1 MTSTQLPFHAS
12 EGGTFAGRPVGSDG
26 GQTPP
31 SRQTAQAGT
40 QGNSTVGWIVCNVGD
55 FELETDWSIEPGE
68 VLVLFGQSGAGK
80 TTTLRAIAGLLR
92 PRQGHIEVGG
102 RVVYDG
108 VGQQWVPPHRRR
120 IGYLT
125 QQSNLFPHINVLKN
139 IAYGLRGQP
148 RTLIQE
154 RVRELVEVLH
164 LEGMEERRPWELS
177 GGQLQRVA
185 LARALAPRPDLLL
198 LDEPFAPLDVE
209 LRRILRNELRS
220 MLERSPI
227 PVLLVT
233 HDREETL
240 SLADSVQVIDAGRPL
255 ARGTPL
261 NVLGQP
267 GQGRVARLLGVENLF
282 RMTVERRDP
291 RDGTMVC
298 SGGGLR
304 IEVPLDEAA
313 WPLGSPGTE
322 ERRVTVGI
330 RASDIILASQEMRG
344 SSARNQ
350 LRGLVTNVEMRPP
363 GYEVT
368 LDCGQPLR
376 CHITGGALDEMQVRP
391 GLTLWAVFKASSCFL
406 VQDPSSSSEVRP
418 ATDA

>member
-1 MTSTQLPFHAS
+1 MTATMLPFQSS
-12 EGGTFAGRPVGSDG
+12 EGGTFDSRSLGSG
-26 GQTPP
+26 SGPTPP
-31 SRQTAQAGT
+31 SAQAGLAGNK
-40 QGNSTVGWIVCNVGD
+40 GNSTNGWIVCNVGD
-55 FELETDWSIEPGE
+55 FELETDWSIDPGE

-92 PRQGHIEVGG
+92 PRRGHIEAGG
-102 RVVYDG
+102 RAIYDG
-108 VGQQWVPPHRRR
+108 ASQKWVPPHRRR

-125 QQSNLFPHINVLKN
+125 QQSNLFPHINVRKN
-139 IAYGLRGQP
+139 IAYGLRGYP
-148 RTLIQE
+148 STLIQE
-154 RVRELVEVLH
+154 RVRELVSILH

-177 GGQLQRVA
+177 GGQVRRVA

-198 LDEPFAPLDVE
+198 LDEPFASLDLE
-209 LRRILRNELRS
+209 LRRALRDELRS

-233 HDREETL
+233 HDREEAL
-240 SLADSVQVIDAGRPL
+240 ILADSVQVIDAGRTL

-261 NVLGQP
+261 DVLGQP

-282 RMTVERRDP
+282 RLDVERRNAQ
-291 RDGTMVC
+291 DGTMVC

-304 IEVPLDEAA
+304 IEVPLDEPSPA
-313 WPLGSPGTE
+313 LGSSGTAE
-322 ERRVTVGI
+322 SQVTVGI

-350 LRGLVTNVEMRPP
+350 LPGFVTKVEIRPP

-368 LDCGQPLR
+368 LDCGQLLR
-376 CHITGGALDEMQVRP
+376 CHITGGALDEMEVRP

-406 VQDPSSSSEVRP
+406 VRNPSSSSEDCPVT
-418 ATDA
+418 AS